1 MNDVYLFS
9 MNDDRNRAS
18 GNKRV
23 CTVRVFTA
31 GESPLQDTVG
41 E

>member
-9 MNDDRNRAS
+9 LNDDRNRAS

-23 CTVRVFTA
+23 KGVYGCR
-31 GESPLQDTVG
+31 ESPLVDTVG